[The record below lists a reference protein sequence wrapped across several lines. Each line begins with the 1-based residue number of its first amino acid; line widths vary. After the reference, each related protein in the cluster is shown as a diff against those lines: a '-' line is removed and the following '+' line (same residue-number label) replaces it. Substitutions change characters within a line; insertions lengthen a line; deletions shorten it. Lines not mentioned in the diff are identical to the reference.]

1 MEEADA
7 DKLVE
12 AGGGGGV
19 VGTSCKR
26 KHMVGKRTMV
36 SLHLSLL
43 SSWCLPDR
51 GIPFLRN
58 SMKC

>member
-26 KHMVGKRTMV
+26 KQVVGKRTMV
-36 SLHLSLL
+36 NLHPSLF